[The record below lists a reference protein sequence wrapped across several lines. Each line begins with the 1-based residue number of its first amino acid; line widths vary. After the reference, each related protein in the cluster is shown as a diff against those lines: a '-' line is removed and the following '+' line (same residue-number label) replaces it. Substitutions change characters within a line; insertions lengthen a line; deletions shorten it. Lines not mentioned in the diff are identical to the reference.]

1 MDALADRNHRS
12 NAGCPVLEWK
22 RRQLEDE
29 AVATMAIGS
38 SRASRPC
45 SDRRAVQSADAS
57 DGEGLATS
65 AGRLPGRKGL
75 SGTTAPTGLG
85 SQRRHRLSCARRS

>member
-29 AVATMAIGS
+29 AVATMAN
-38 SRASRPC
+38 RE
-45 SDRRAVQSADAS
+45 QSGKQAM
-57 DGEGLATS
+57 L
-65 AGRLPGRKGL
+65 R
-75 SGTTAPTGLG
+75 
-85 SQRRHRLSCARRS
+85 